1 MGLDESQ
8 AAFGWVLLTSLLVY
22 IPPAL
27 LGYRPHEIIRSWS
40 HVPIIWLATNS
51 IINNNNSNN
60 PSLEQWQCL
69 EKTYPC
75 AVQVVAFSKTY
86 LSRMSIP
93 SEQNKTWAPEQLNGI
108 YIMGLTNSRIPELL
122 LFSTASNY
130 STAHYVVDM
139 MTWWLATAPGHKNP

>member
-27 LGYRPHEIIRSWS
+27 LGYRPHEIIRRWS

-69 EKTYPC
+69 AKN
-75 AVQVVAFSKTY
+75 
-86 LSRMSIP
+86 LSLRSSSRCLFKNLFIKNVHP
-93 SEQNKTWAPEQLNGI
+93 FGTKQNVSTRTIKWDLYNGI
-108 YIMGLTNSRIPELL
+108 NQFTHSRTVTLL
-122 LFSTASNY
+122 YCFQLLNCSLCCW
-130 STAHYVVDM
+130 HDDM
-139 MTWWLATAPGHKNP
+139 MTGNCPRT